1 MAGVALLLKYQWRA
15 YWRRFSRGGGQ
26 ALSQALLLFLLGWM
40 IFIKLPPLLLEAAND
55 LAAGKTER
63 TEGILLACGF
73 GWLFLLHEDTNIS
86 IAAKNLIRFPLS
98 VNTLLG
104 VRVLSMFIS
113 PVVMMIVIGSLM
125 SLFPFL
131 TSRNPVTGIAAAI
144 LFLSLAAIVWLCL
157 SHLMRIT
164 AWRRG
169 LSAASAIII
178 IPLGASLL
186 ASGDETRQ
194 RLLSMIT
201 FTPAGLATS
210 AATSVS
216 LQSVLISLLL
226 LLVFTAAACFLLLWS
241 FRQSLSAQ
249 QMNRSSWIRKIGI
262 IRLPGRLG
270 GLVGKE
276 QRYFLKTY
284 FPWLGLLFA
293 LACSLALLKNSIPP
307 IVFQS
312 AILLVFLID
321 FDLTTNFFGLDR
333 AWELNRYLIFPLR
346 GREIAFSKNLG
357 IVVIVAAQLAPML
370 SLACWRFGWM
380 EAGLGLI
387 EATALMLAYLAW
399 GNLRSVNNPYKMDF
413 LQLSTRENLIYALAG
428 LTIGSLPGVA
438 IIYLVRLNSDYL
450 TIKISFILLLAAA
463 VYFCSMRYAGRKIE
477 RSWQTISDRLS

>member
-26 ALSQALLLFLLGWM
+26 ALSQMLLSSLLGWM

-55 LAAGKTER
+55 LALGKTEI
-63 TEGILLACGF
+63 TAGILLAFGF
-73 GWLFLLHEDTNIS
+73 GWLYLPHEDTNIS

-98 VNTLLG
+98 INTLLA
-104 VRVLSMFIS
+104 VRALSIFIS
-113 PVVMMIVIGSLM
+113 PVVMIIVTGSLM

-131 TSRNPVTGIAAAI
+131 KSRNPVMGIAAAI
-144 LFLSLAAIVWLCL
+144 LFLALAVIVRLCL
-157 SHLMRIT
+157 SHLIGIA
-164 AWRRG
+164 AWRKG
-169 LSAASAIII
+169 FLAAAAIII

-186 ASGDETRQ
+186 ASETQ
-194 RLLSMIT
+194 AKQWLLAMIH
-201 FTPAGLATS
+201 FTPVQLATS
-210 AATSVS
+210 AAAAIN
-216 LQSVLISLLL
+216 LQSALIPMLLL
-226 LLVFTAAACFLLLWS
+226 MAFTATAFFLLLWS
-241 FRQSLSAQ
+241 FRRSLSAQ
-249 QMNRSSWIRKIGI
+249 QVNGSSWIRKIDL

-293 LACSLALLKNSIPP
+293 LACSLALLKNAIPP

-312 AILLVFLID
+312 AILLVLVTD

-333 AWELNRYLIFPLR
+333 AWELNRYLIFPLK
-346 GREIAFSKNLG
+346 GKEIAFSKNLG

-380 EAGLGLI
+380 QAGLGLI
-387 EATALMLAYLAW
+387 EATALLLAHLAW

-413 LQLSTRENLIYALAG
+413 LQFSTKENVVYALAG
-428 LTIGSLPGVA
+428 LTFSSLPGVA
-438 IIYLVRLNSDYL
+438 IIYLVRLNSNHL
-450 TIKISFILLLAAA
+450 VIKISSILLLAAV
-463 VYFCSMRYAGRKIE
+463 VYLGSMRYAGRKIE
-477 RSWQTISDRLS
+477 RSWQTILEKLS

>member
-26 ALSQALLLFLLGWM
+26 ALSQVLLSLLLGWM

-55 LAAGKTER
+55 LALGKTER
-63 TEGILLACGF
+63 TDEILLAFGF

-98 VNTLLG
+98 VSTLLA
-104 VRVLSMFIS
+104 VRVLSMCIS

-131 TSRNPVTGIAAAI
+131 KARNPVMGIAASI
-144 LFLSLAAIVWLCL
+144 LFLSLAAIVELCL
-157 SHLMRIT
+157 SHLMRIP
-164 AWRRG
+164 AWRKG
-169 LSAASAIII
+169 LLAASAIII

-186 ASGDETRQ
+186 ASGDQIRQ
-194 RLLSMIT
+194 RLLSMKT
-201 FTPAGLATS
+201 FTPAQLATS

-226 LLVFTAAACFLLLWS
+226 LLVFTATAFFLLLWS

-249 QMNRSSWIRKIGI
+249 QINRSSWIRKIDI
-262 IRLPGRLG
+262 IRLPGKLG

-293 LACSLALLKNSIPP
+293 LACSLALLKNAIPP

-312 AILLVFLID
+312 AILLVFVTD
-321 FDLTTNFFGLDR
+321 FDLTTN
-333 AWELNRYLIFPLR
+333 
-346 GREIAFSKNLG
+346 
-357 IVVIVAAQLAPML
+357 
-370 SLACWRFGWM
+370 
-380 EAGLGLI
+380 
-387 EATALMLAYLAW
+387 
-399 GNLRSVNNPYKMDF
+399 
-413 LQLSTRENLIYALAG
+413 
-428 LTIGSLPGVA
+428 
-438 IIYLVRLNSDYL
+438 
-450 TIKISFILLLAAA
+450 
-463 VYFCSMRYAGRKIE
+463 
-477 RSWQTISDRLS
+477 